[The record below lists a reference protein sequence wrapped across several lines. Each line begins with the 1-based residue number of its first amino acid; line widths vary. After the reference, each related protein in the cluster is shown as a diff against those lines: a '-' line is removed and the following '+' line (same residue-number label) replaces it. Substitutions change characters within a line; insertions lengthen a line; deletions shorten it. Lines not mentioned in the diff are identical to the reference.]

1 MMLATQ
7 CVAIASLLLGV
18 AGLWHEL
25 AMWHGTVASE
35 VMMGGAGLRH
45 SSMQLFQAL
54 VGEDPLYWV
63 FVRPSSTSLL
73 WDCL

>member
-25 AMWHGTVASE
+25 ATWHGTAASE
-35 VMMGGAGLRH
+35 VLMGGAGLKH

-54 VGEDPLYWV
+54 VGGG
-63 FVRPSSTSLL
+63 SLVL
-73 WDCL
+73 GVCQT